1 MKFFILAL
9 IAVAILSVFI
19 LFLPGGEK
27 FEISPSLDEEFRLK
41 VGEKALV
48 RGVELVLV
56 INKVIEDSRCPINVY
71 CFWSGKVTV
80 EISVAKRGRYVET
93 VNLTMPGAEKRE
105 LDCYTIILTDV
116 KPQREYPDRLEIPQ
130 SSYEITLKISQKT
143 C

>member
-1 MKFFILAL
+1 MLRQLNMKFFILAL

-19 LFLPGGEK
+19 LFLQGGEK

-71 CFWSGKVTV
+71 CFWSG
-80 EISVAKRGRYVET
+80 
-93 VNLTMPGAEKRE
+93 
-105 LDCYTIILTDV
+105 
-116 KPQREYPDRLEIPQ
+116 
-130 SSYEITLKISQKT
+130 
-143 C
+143 